1 MIELAGDI
9 GGGKTTFVR
18 GLARGAGSSDVVSS
32 PTFTISKQY
41 NADKLTIHHLD
52 FYRLNEGGLMKYDL
66 HDLLKD
72 PKVVIVVEWAN
83 VVHGVLP
90 KSRLIIK
97 FKTTDLSSRQLVIS
111 GPKRLEYLLE
121 GVK

>member
-18 GLARGAGSSDVVSS
+18 GLARGAGSNDVVSS

-41 NADKLTIHHLD
+41 SAGKLTIHHLD
-52 FYRLNEGGLMKYDL
+52 FYRVQESGLMKYDL
-66 HDLLKD
+66 HDLFKD

-97 FKTTDLSSRQLVIS
+97 FKITDLSSRQLVMS
-111 GPKRLEYLLE
+111 APKRLEYLLE